1 MLGFVPNRKLP
12 LTNNLSLDAVE
23 PMLTVS
29 FVLSTNNV
37 PSSTFN
43 SVKVSPMFF
52 QLVSYMSNVAFAESK
67 YISPFDR
74 SEEGLVPVDI
84 LLPLAF
90 FPILNS
96 DVVVP
101 LKFPK
106 IAIYFPG

>member
-1 MLGFVPNRKLP
+1 
-12 LTNNLSLDAVE
+12 
-23 PMLTVS
+23 
-29 FVLSTNNV
+29 
-37 PSSTFN
+37 
-43 SVKVSPMFF
+43 
-52 QLVSYMSNVAFAESK
+52 
-67 YISPFDR
+67 
-74 SEEGLVPVDI
+74 